1 MSAVVTASTGAA
13 RASRFPMGFLI
24 SALALGVVAGVI
36 FLAFPQIDLMVS
48 RAFYSGDR
56 NFAGQSAFLV
66 VGLRIVFIVVFWLCV
81 AGAAAGLW
89 MTRDRKRAWLHLSFP
104 QWVFLA
110 VCLAMGPG
118 ILANLLLK
126 DHWGRARP
134 RQVAEFGGS
143 KTFTPPLIP
152 ANQCPRNCSF
162 VSGEA
167 ASIYLPFYAVA
178 FVVPQWSVVL
188 VTAGTL
194 LGLASGAVRVSQGAH
209 FLSDV
214 IFAGVF
220 MALTAGLLYLAILGR
235 TGTKFLAPQRTALDC
250 GEEPRRTV
258 TGP

>member
-1 MSAVVTASTGAA
+1 MSAGVTASTGAA
-13 RASRFPMGFLI
+13 RASRFPTGFLI
-24 SALALGVVAGVI
+24 CSLALGVVAGVT
-36 FLAFPQIDLMVS
+36 FLAFPELDLVVS

-56 NFAGQSAFLV
+56 NFVGQSAFLV
-66 VGLRIVFIVVFWLCV
+66 VGLRIVFVVVFWLCV

-89 MTRDRKRAWLHLSFP
+89 MTRDRKRTWAHLTFAQWL
-104 QWVFLA
+104 FLA
-110 VCLAMGPG
+110 VSLAMGPG
-118 ILANLLLK
+118 IVANLVLK

-152 ANQCPRNCSF
+152 AKQCPRNCSF

-167 ASIYLPFYAVA
+167 ASIFLPFYAVA
-178 FVVPQWSVVL
+178 FVAPQWAAVL
-188 VTAGTL
+188 VAAGTL

-220 MALTAGLLYLAILGR
+220 MALTAALVYRAVLGR
-235 TGTKFLAPQRTALDC
+235 AATKSLPGASAEST
-250 GEEPRRTV
+250 
-258 TGP
+258 